1 MTVAEFGPAPMPSAG
16 GRPTV
21 VTIFNQ
27 KGGIGKTT
35 TAVNLSVCLAAM
47 GHTVVLVDL
56 DSQSNATTGLGLVA
70 PPTRGAY
77 ELIAGTA
84 TLAEVRKPTA
94 FPNLFVCAATDEL
107 AGADIELAVA
117 DDPQHRLARAVKG
130 LPGDVD
136 YVVVDC
142 PPALGMLPVNG
153 LVACDWAILPVTPEP
168 MARDGLAKA
177 WRHIQRIRANLNRHL
192 EVAGILLTMTGA
204 DGLRSAMAET
214 IRAEFGRRVLATS
227 IPYDPVVVEASSHD
241 RPVVV
246 HAPDSAAAR
255 AYVELA
261 GRIVAS
267 THARAHGG
275 MVADDEG
282 GPPASGVDPAPVT
295 AVLRQWRGAA
305 PDHPSA
311 AGHGDD
317 PEQGWTPA
325 EAALGRPVVPGMRW
339 KLAVAALLLLL
350 GGVVGFVAG
359 RRWDALF

>member
-1 MTVAEFGPAPMPSAG
+1 MTVAEFGPASQSPAG

-35 TAVNLSVCLAAM
+35 TAVNLSVCLAAL

-56 DSQSNATTGLGLVA
+56 DSQSNATTGLGIVA

-84 TLAEVRKPTA
+84 TLAEVRSPTA
-94 FPNLFVCAATDEL
+94 FPNLYVCGATDEL
-107 AGADIELAVA
+107 AGADIELAL
-117 DDPQHRLARAVKG
+117 DSDPQHRLAQAVKG

-136 YVVVDC
+136 FVVVDC

-177 WRHIQRIRANLNRHL
+177 WRHIQRIRTNLNRHL
-192 EVAGILLTMTGA
+192 EVAGILLTMTGP
-204 DGLRSAMAET
+204 DPLHTAMAET
-214 IRAEFGRRVLATS
+214 IRAEFGQRVLPVV

-255 AYVELA
+255 AYVDLA
-261 GRIVAS
+261 GMIVAR
-267 THARAHGG
+267 THARAGG
-275 MVADDEG
+275 VAAG
-282 GPPASGVDPAPVT
+282 GRPAAGAPIM
-295 AVLRQWRGAA
+295 AVLHAWARRDAEA
-305 PDHPSA
+305 DLPSTA
-311 AGHGDD
+311 RHGDEPD
-317 PEQGWTPA
+317 PGWTPS
-325 EAALGRPVVPGMRW
+325 EVALAQPVVPGARW
-339 KLAVAALLLLL
+339 KIGAALLLFLL
-350 GGVVGFVAG
+350 GGLLGVIAG
-359 RRWDALF
+359 RRWDSLF